1 VPAAAVAAPEPLL
14 VASATSPDPDTQAAR
29 GVAPKPGGQE
39 AQADPSP
46 PRLVVVRGPKRGL
59 EYPIYPDLNF
69 IGRADEKPV
78 DIDLEPLEEPDCIW
92 SSRQHA
98 VIALQDGAMTIED
111 LHSANGT
118 YVNRARVP
126 PGEKRPLNP
135 GDLIQIGTVQLQ
147 VSG

>member
-1 VPAAAVAAPEPLL
+1 M
-14 VASATSPDPDTQAAR
+14 
-29 GVAPKPGGQE
+29 
-39 AQADPSP
+39 
-46 PRLVVVRGPKRGL
+46 
-59 EYPIYPDLNF
+59 
-69 IGRADEKPV
+69 
-78 DIDLEPLEEPDCIW
+78 DIDLEPLEEPDRVW

-126 PGEKRPLNP
+126 SGEKRPLNP